1 MIGNDITYAAE
12 LLKSGKTVAIP
23 TETVYGLAANGFD
36 EDAVINIFEI
46 KQRPRFNPLILHIGN
61 WEMLE
66 TISNQVPEVLLSLA
80 KAFWPGPLTILV
92 PKTEAVHD
100 IITAGSPLV
109 AVRMP
114 NHPITL
120 SLLQQLPFPLAA
132 PSANTFGTISPTN
145 AQHVEN
151 QLGGALDYILD
162 GGECAIGVES
172 TIVKVNEFG
181 RVVILRPG
189 GISAGDME
197 KVIGYQ
203 PESADADH
211 PTEAPGMLKSHY
223 APKIPLVIGNLNQLC
238 EEHHNKAI
246 GIVSLQHSISHPAI
260 IHQEIL
266 TEDGDLHLA
275 ARNLFA
281 ALRRLETS
289 GAEIILGELVPD
301 NGIGIAINDRLTRA
315 SA

>member
-1 MIGNDITYAAE
+1 MIGTDITYAAG

-23 TETVYGLAANGFD
+23 TETVYGLAANGFN
-36 EDAVINIFEI
+36 EEAVIKIFEI

-66 TISNQVPEVLLSLA
+66 TISNQVPEVLLNLA
-80 KAFWPGPLTILV
+80 KTFWPGPLTILV
-92 PKTEAVHD
+92 PKTETVHD

-114 NHPITL
+114 NHSLTL

-151 QLGGALDYILD
+151 QLGSALDYVLD

-172 TIVKVNEFG
+172 TIIKMNDLG

-189 GISAGDME
+189 GISADDMA

-203 PESADADH
+203 PELAGADH

-223 APKIPLVIGNLNQLC
+223 APKIPLIIGNLNQLI
-238 EEHHNKAI
+238 EEHQHKSI
-246 GIVSLQHSISHPAI
+246 GIISLQHTFTHSSI

-266 TEDGDLHLA
+266 AEDGDLHVA

-301 NGIGIAINDRLTRA
+301 TGIGIAINDRLTRA

>member
-114 NHPITL
+114 NHPLTL

-151 QLGGALDYILD
+151 QLGSALDYILD

-172 TIVKVNEFG
+172 TIAKVNEFG

-189 GISAGDME
+189 GISAGEME

-203 PESADADH
+203 PESVSAEH

-289 GAEIILGELVPD
+289 GAEIILGELVPE

>member
-1 MIGNDITYAAE
+1 MIGTDITYAAG

-23 TETVYGLAANGFD
+23 TETVYGLAANGFN
-36 EDAVINIFEI
+36 EEAVIKIFEI

-66 TISNQVPEVLLSLA
+66 TISNHVPEVLLNLA
-80 KAFWPGPLTILV
+80 KTFWPGPLTILV
-92 PKTEAVHD
+92 PKTETVHD

-114 NHPITL
+114 NHSLTL

-151 QLGGALDYILD
+151 QLGSALDYVLD

-172 TIVKVNEFG
+172 TIIKMNDLG
-181 RVVILRPG
+181 QVVILRPG
-189 GISAGDME
+189 GISADDMA

-203 PESADADH
+203 PEPVGADH

-223 APKIPLVIGNLNQLC
+223 APKIPLIIGNLNQLI
-238 EEHHNKAI
+238 EEHHNKSI
-246 GIVSLQHSISHPAI
+246 GVISLHQTFMHSSI

-266 TEDGDLHLA
+266 TEDGDLHVA

-281 ALRRLETS
+281 ALRKLETS

-301 NGIGIAINDRLTRA
+301 TGIGIAINDRLTRA